1 MKSRTRHSF
10 SLITLL
16 LFALSV
22 IPLQRAYQNDTKD
35 LQSAISTIQHLQQ
48 TNQSADS
55 SFQTAFTDTITA
67 LQTAA
72 GLATLAT
79 IFTTDSAPQ
88 DADTQQIVISVRLS
102 YLLPSAITVGSDL
115 SIKKLSPDPYQFVTI
130 SYLPTPDTPPP
141 LFC

>member
-1 MKSRTRHSF
+1 M
-10 SLITLL
+10 ITLL

-22 IPLQRAYQNDTKD
+22 IPLQLTYQNDTKD

-79 IFTTDSAPQ
+79 LFTTDSAPQ
-88 DADTQQIVISVRLS
+88 DADTQQIVIPVRLPC
-102 YLLPSAITVGSDL
+102 LLPSTITVGSDL
-115 SIKKLSPDPYQFVTI
+115 SIQKLSPDPYQFVTI
-130 SYLPTPDTPPP
+130 SYLPIPDTPPP